1 MQEKFLKAIE
11 ELRKLPKRNFE
22 QSVELIINLRD
33 FDVRKESLNLFVQIP
48 HKAKDNKVCAFLER
62 PSKHFD
68 FCITKAE
75 MDNWQDKK
83 QIKNLGKGYDYF
95 VSLASIMSKVATQ
108 FGRVL
113 GPQGKMP
120 SPQLGVL
127 TTQDD
132 SKERELAEKIRNT
145 VRVKTKEPSIKLVI
159 GREKMAEKE
168 LAENAVVVYNAVMAA
183 LPKKRENIKSIL
195 IKFTMSK
202 PIKVEK

>member
-11 ELRKLPKRNFE
+11 ELRKLPKKNFE

-33 FDVRKESLNLFVQIP
+33 FDVRKESLNLFVQVP
-48 HKAKDNKVCAFLER
+48 HKARNNRICAFLER

-75 MDNWQDKK
+75 MDKWQDKK
-83 QIKNLGKGYDYF
+83 QIKNLGKSYDFF
-95 VSLASIMSKVATQ
+95 VSLASTMSKVATQ

-132 SKERELAEKIRNT
+132 IKERELAEKIRNT
-145 VRVKTKEPSIKLVI
+145 IRIKAKEPSVKLVI
-159 GREKMAEKE
+159 GKEKMADKE
-168 LAENAVVVYNAVMAA
+168 LAENAVVIYNAVTAA
-183 LPKKRENIKSIL
+183 LPKKRENIKSVML
-195 IKFTMSK
+195 KLTMSK
-202 PIKVEK
+202 PIKVGK